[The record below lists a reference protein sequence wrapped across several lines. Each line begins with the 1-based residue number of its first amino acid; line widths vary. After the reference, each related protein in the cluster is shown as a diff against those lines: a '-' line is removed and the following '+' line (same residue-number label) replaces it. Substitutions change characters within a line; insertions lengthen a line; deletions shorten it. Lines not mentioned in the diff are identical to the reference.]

1 MQRNIILA
9 IWLFAALLIAQ
20 NPAYRNTDDIKQE
33 WQDYTSFQK
42 QELLSFCDFL
52 TEEEFHDRAL
62 LAYFQFLYRYPGDSL
77 ETSVYYRI
85 AQSYEYT
92 FNPGIARTYYNRVLA
107 EADSASVEFKAAQY
121 KMHSLALM
129 EGDYERILSATEHS
143 QDPYDLTFRGYAY
156 FHKLDWLSAR
166 QSFLAAEEK
175 FDHQHYSDML
185 APVFQA
191 VDNAA
196 AVEPKNRWISLAAAF
211 IPGGGHAYLKQWE
224 SATGSLISTLV
235 LYSAMNMVPD
245 LPQSGGLGFTSKREI
260 LIPQSGGIK
269 TENGSYT
276 NPEHFTVP
284 SDLNVKTNNTKLLIP
299 TLVIGLGIYA
309 GSIWKTVKDVDEA
322 NLRLVKDFVS
332 KVTEEYPFSDFMDFP
347 VPELV
352 MQP

>member
-1 MQRNIILA
+1 M
-9 IWLFAALLIAQ
+9 FASVLSAQ
-20 NPAYRNTDDIKQE
+20 DPPYRRTDDIKLE

-52 TEEEFHDRAL
+52 TEEGFHDRAL
-62 LAYFQFLYRYPGDSL
+62 LAYFQFLYRYPGDPL
-77 ETSVYYRI
+77 EASVYYRI

-92 FNPGIARTYYNRVLA
+92 SNPALARTYYDRVLS
-107 EADSASVEFKAAQY
+107 EADSSSVEFRAAEY
-121 KMHSLALM
+121 KMHSLSLM
-129 EGDYERILSATEHS
+129 EGDYDRILVETEHS
-143 QDPYDLTFRGYAY
+143 EDPYDLTFRGYAY

-224 SATGSLISTLV
+224 SASGSLISTLV

-245 LPQSGGLGFTSKREI
+245 LPQSGGMGFTAKREV

-276 NPEHFTVP
+276 SPERFTIP
-284 SDLNVKTNNTKLLIP
+284 SDLNVKSSNAKLFIP
-299 TLVIGLGIYA
+299 PLVLGLGIYA

-332 KVTEEYPFSDFMDFP
+332 KISEENPVADFMDFP

-352 MQP
+352 MEP